1 MFSNLIVWHNTSLKP
16 HADSTIIAEDLNGL
30 YYIDEIGD
38 NFGEWSERAM
48 RWGYISYNKG
58 GHDEKTKIEDL
69 DSVLHALSSVARM
82 SNRGE
87 FSNYILRK
95 ATPGFL
101 SELGKLYQDFCG
113 RSEDDQRVHSY
124 IKEYYY
130 GIDGKPVRWEHRCDG
145 EVFHEE
151 HRTEP

>member
-1 MFSNLIVWHNTSLKP
+1 MHSTLIVWHNTSLKP
-16 HADSTIIAEDLNGL
+16 HANSIIIAEDLDGL

-69 DSVLHALSSVARM
+69 DSCLHALSSIARM
-82 SNRGE
+82 SDKGE
-87 FSNYILRK
+87 FSNYILRR

-101 SELGKLYQDFCG
+101 SELGKLYQDFSRG
-113 RSEDDQRVHSY
+113 SEDDQRIHGGIQKPSLV
-124 IKEYYY
+124 
-130 GIDGKPVRWEHRCDG
+130 IDGKPVRWEHRCDG

-151 HRTEP
+151 HRTES